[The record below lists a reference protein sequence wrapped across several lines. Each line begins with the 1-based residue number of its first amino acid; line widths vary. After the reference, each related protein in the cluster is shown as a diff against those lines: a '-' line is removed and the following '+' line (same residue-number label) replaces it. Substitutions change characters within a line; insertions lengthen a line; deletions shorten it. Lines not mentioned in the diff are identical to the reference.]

1 MDVNS
6 KINWTPG
13 MELTAEAFAGMTDH
27 WEVRQRLAMRAA
39 LGSNRMGLVPGAP
52 FSCRGLFV
60 KNRYEADHFQC
71 IIWKNRK
78 R

>member
-60 KNRYEADHFQC
+60 KNRYEADHF
-71 IIWKNRK
+71 
-78 R
+78 